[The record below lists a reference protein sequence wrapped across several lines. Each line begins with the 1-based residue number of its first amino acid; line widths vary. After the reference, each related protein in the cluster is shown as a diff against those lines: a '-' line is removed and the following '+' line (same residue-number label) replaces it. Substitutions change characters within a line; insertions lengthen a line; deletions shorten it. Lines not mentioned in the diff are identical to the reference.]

1 MQAIKRQ
8 ASKGERV
15 LYYDDTSIFLEWYII
30 PDAPNTP
37 YIEEEEEC
45 VLYIQR
51 VYVDETQNPPNL
63 GIGMY
68 LFSSNTGYNRKH

>member
-45 VLYIQR
+45 VL
-51 VYVDETQNPPNL
+51 
-63 GIGMY
+63 
-68 LFSSNTGYNRKH
+68 

>member
-8 ASKGERV
+8 ASKGER
-15 LYYDDTSIFLEWYII
+15 YYDDTSIFLEWYIV

-45 VLYIQR
+45 DA
-51 VYVDETQNPPNL
+51 VYTACVC
-63 GIGMY
+63 
-68 LFSSNTGYNRKH
+68 R